1 MEHTTPISD
10 KLEREIQVWTRD
22 VPKRVWD
29 QMYEFERDLA
39 TLKAKQEELV
49 AGLERIANPIPYE
62 QANVP
67 EGYSLDGHALL
78 AQVSKPLYYQTV
90 ARDLLAKHGANGATD
105 AVSARSASEANDL
118 VGALSSIVSAWET
131 GTPFQ
136 NEIGK
141 ARALI
146 AKHKGAEHG

>member
-1 MEHTTPISD
+1 MKTVQAIMNDAVNAEQ
-10 KLEREIQVWTRD
+10 EI
-22 VPKRVWD
+22 
-29 QMYEFERDLA
+29 LA
-39 TLKAKQEELV
+39 LKAQRDELL

-67 EGYSLDGHALL
+67 EGYTLDGHALL

-90 ARDLLAKHGANGATD
+90 ARDLLAKHGANGAAN
-105 AVSARSASEANDL
+105 AVNACSASEADNL
-118 VGALSSIVSAWET
+118 VGVLSSIVSAWET

-146 AKHKGAEHG
+146 AKHKEASHG